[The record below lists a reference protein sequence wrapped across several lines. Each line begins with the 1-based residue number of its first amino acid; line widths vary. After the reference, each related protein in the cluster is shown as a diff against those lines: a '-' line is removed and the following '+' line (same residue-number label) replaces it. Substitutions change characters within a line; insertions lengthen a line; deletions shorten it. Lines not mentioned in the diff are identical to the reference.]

1 MQSPAPTVEAYL
13 ASLPADRRAV
23 IEAVRKVL
31 RANLD
36 PLVEEGMQYGMVG
49 YYVPHSVFPAGYH
62 CDPRQPL
69 PFAAL
74 AAQKNGYSV
83 YLMPLYMQ
91 PERVAAFEA
100 AWKATGR
107 KLDMGKSCVRFKRL
121 EDAALDVLGATV
133 RAMKV
138 ADYIATYEAT
148 LAGSARR
155 GAKKAA
161 AKKPAAK
168 KAAAKKPAAKKAAA
182 KKPAA
187 KKAAAKKPAPRRTSA
202 RD

>member
-161 AKKPAAK
+161 AKKPAAM
-168 KAAAKKPAAKKAAA
+168 KAAAKKPAAK
-182 KKPAA
+182 
-187 KKAAAKKPAPRRTSA
+187 
-202 RD
+202 